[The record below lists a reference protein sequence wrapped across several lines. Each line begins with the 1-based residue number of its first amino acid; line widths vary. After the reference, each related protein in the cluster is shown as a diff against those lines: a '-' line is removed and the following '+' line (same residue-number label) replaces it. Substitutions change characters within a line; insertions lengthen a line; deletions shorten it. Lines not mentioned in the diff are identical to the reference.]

1 MVLIRVWEIF
11 VWTFQGCE
19 GHGVLGALLCLT
31 WDPPCFG
38 YVFFFARGWIQ
49 VLSWMNL
56 DEIQY
61 ECARLSRLFIW
72 INMWC
77 CTSPSVLRC
86 YDYVFFYVEHDCFKF
101 KFLIWLPKMFATICI
116 CVIQIF
122 KWQIQL
128 FLTHFDFYSVSHLE
142 SPPLPKKANINCHL
156 SLTVLPTTCI
166 YMSTSLVLPTHTC
179 QLTVFCCHMSF
190 PSSLCVKGGLAS
202 FPGRPKIAGDLHFGY
217 LAAKDGFRISTCQGR
232 VKGSKKGKTI
242 ENSTQNLPF
251 NFSWVFYW
259 KKDRFF
265 WDKSGMI
272 ILWKLLVH
280 PVPQRGR

>member
-1 MVLIRVWEIF
+1 MIF
-11 VWTFQGCE
+11 LFTIGDQHIWTFWRWFSFVFERFLFGLFKVVKDMECWE
-19 GHGVLGALLCLT
+19 HCYAWLGI
-31 WDPPCFG
+31 PPCFG
-38 YVFFFARGWIQ
+38 YVFFFARSWIQ

-122 KWQIQL
+122 KWQIRL
-128 FLTHFDFYSVSHLE
+128 LLTHFDFYSVSHLE

-166 YMSTSLVLPTHTC
+166 YMSTSLVLPTDTC
-179 QLTVFCCHMSF
+179 QLTAFCCH
-190 PSSLCVKGGLAS
+190 SLPVCV
-202 FPGRPKIAGDLHFGY
+202 
-217 LAAKDGFRISTCQGR
+217 
-232 VKGSKKGKTI
+232 
-242 ENSTQNLPF
+242 
-251 NFSWVFYW
+251 
-259 KKDRFF
+259 
-265 WDKSGMI
+265 
-272 ILWKLLVH
+272 
-280 PVPQRGR
+280 